1 MIKKYIIKKELNLE
15 FRNNTSLFLIT
26 PTMCVIIIVFPIL
39 SENRFRVENDVF
51 VIVQLLFLII
61 FTTLFSI
68 RNPLEEQ
75 ALIKELNFGAIKKI
89 DYFYSKTISELG
101 IFYPQIILLL
111 ILFSGFTNTSINNS
125 VIYIIFSVLFF
136 CLNAI
141 MVNLFFQ
148 MFTSFNSRFV
158 QFILIVPIY
167 IGFAILIAP
176 IWLGVNQEIS
186 NIYLMMFLGITMVIY
201 SFTNFYLR
209 KSQRCF
215 TDLLLYGFF

>member
-1 MIKKYIIKKELNLE
+1 MIKKFIIKKELNLE
-15 FRNNTSLFLIT
+15 LRNNTSLFLIT
-26 PTMCVIIIVFPIL
+26 PTMCVLIIVFPIL
-39 SENRFRVENDVF
+39 SENRFRVENDMF

-68 RNPLEEQ
+68 RNPLDEQ
-75 ALIKELNFGAIKKI
+75 TLIKELNFGSIKKI

-101 IFYPQIILLL
+101 IFYPQIIFLL

-125 VIYIIFSVLFF
+125 NIYIIFSVLFF

-186 NIYLMMFLGITMVIY
+186 NIYIMMFLGITMIIY

-209 KSQRCF
+209 KSQ
-215 TDLLLYGFF
+215 

>member
-61 FTTLFSI
+61 FISLFSI

-186 NIYLMMFLGITMVIY
+186 NIYIMMFLGITMVIY
-201 SFTNFYLR
+201 SFTNFYTR
-209 KSQRCF
+209 KSQ
-215 TDLLLYGFF
+215 

>member
-1 MIKKYIIKKELNLE
+1 MIKKFIIKKELNLE
-15 FRNNTSLFLIT
+15 LRNNTSLFLIT
-26 PTMCVIIIVFPIL
+26 PTMCVLIIVFPIL
-39 SENRFRVENDVF
+39 SENRFRVENDMF

-75 ALIKELNFGAIKKI
+75 ILIKELNFGSIKKV

-101 IFYPQIILLL
+101 IFYPQIIFLL

-125 VIYIIFSVLFF
+125 IIYIIFSVLFF

-176 IWLGVNQEIS
+176 MWLGVNQEIS
-186 NIYLMMFLGITMVIY
+186 NIYIMMFLGITMIIY

-209 KSQRCF
+209 KSQ
-215 TDLLLYGFF
+215 

>member
-1 MIKKYIIKKELNLE
+1 MIKKYIIKKEFILE

-26 PTMCVIIIVFPIL
+26 PTMSVLIIVFPIL
-39 SENRFRVENDVF
+39 SENRFRVENDMF

-68 RNPLEEQ
+68 RNPLKEQ
-75 ALIKELNFGAIKKI
+75 ALIKELNFGSIRKL
-89 DYFYSKTISELG
+89 DYFYSKTLSELG
-101 IFYPQIILLL
+101 IFYPQIALLL
-111 ILFSGFTNTSINNS
+111 ILFSGLTNTFINNS
-125 VIYIIFSVLFF
+125 IIYIIFSVLFF

-176 IWLGVNQEIS
+176 MWLGVNQEIS
-186 NIYLMMFLGITMVIY
+186 TIYLVMFLGITLIIY
-201 SFTNFYLR
+201 SFTNYYLR
-209 KSQRCF
+209 RS
-215 TDLLLYGFF
+215 

>member
-26 PTMCVIIIVFPIL
+26 PTMCVLIIVFPIL
-39 SENRFRVENDVF
+39 SENRFRVENDMF

-68 RNPLEEQ
+68 RNPLQEQ
-75 ALIKELNFGAIKKI
+75 ALIKELNFGSIKKI

-101 IFYPQIILLL
+101 IFYPQIIFLL

-125 VIYIIFSVLFF
+125 IIYIIFSVLFF

-176 IWLGVNQEIS
+176 MWLGVNQEIS
-186 NIYLMMFLGITMVIY
+186 NIYLLMLLGITMIIY

-209 KSQRCF
+209 KSQ
-215 TDLLLYGFF
+215 

>member
-1 MIKKYIIKKELNLE
+1 MIKKFIIKKELNLE
-15 FRNNTSLFLIT
+15 LRNNTSLFLIT
-26 PTMCVIIIVFPIL
+26 PTMCVLIIVFPIL
-39 SENRFRVENDVF
+39 SENRFRVENDMF

-75 ALIKELNFGAIKKI
+75 TLIKELNFGSIKKI

-101 IFYPQIILLL
+101 IFYPQIIFLL

-125 VIYIIFSVLFF
+125 IIYIIFSVLFF

-148 MFTSFNSRFV
+148 MFTSFSSRFV

-176 IWLGVNQEIS
+176 MWLGVNQEIS
-186 NIYLMMFLGITMVIY
+186 NIYLVMLLGITMIIY

-209 KSQRCF
+209 RTQ
-215 TDLLLYGFF
+215 

>member
-61 FTTLFSI
+61 FISLFSI

-186 NIYLMMFLGITMVIY
+186 NIYIVMFLGITMVIY

-209 KSQRCF
+209 KSQ
-215 TDLLLYGFF
+215 

>member
-1 MIKKYIIKKELNLE
+1 MIKKFIIKKELNLE
-15 FRNNTSLFLIT
+15 LRNNTSLFLIT
-26 PTMCVIIIVFPIL
+26 PTMSVLIIVFPIL
-39 SENRFRVENDVF
+39 SENRFRVENDMF

-68 RNPLEEQ
+68 RNPLDEQ
-75 ALIKELNFGAIKKI
+75 TLIKELNFGSIKKV

-101 IFYPQIILLL
+101 IFYPQIIFLL

-125 VIYIIFSVLFF
+125 IIYIIFSVLFF

-176 IWLGVNQEIS
+176 MWLGVNQEIS
-186 NIYLMMFLGITMVIY
+186 NIYLMMLLGITMIIY

-209 KSQRCF
+209 KSQ
-215 TDLLLYGFF
+215 

>member
-39 SENRFRVENDVF
+39 SENRFRVENDIF

-68 RNPLEEQ
+68 RNPMEEQ
-75 ALIKELNFGAIKKI
+75 ALIKELNFGTIKKI
-89 DYFYSKTISELG
+89 DYFYSKTVAELG

-125 VIYIIFSVLFF
+125 IIYIIFSVLFF

-186 NIYLMMFLGITMVIY
+186 NIYLMLFLGITMVIY

-209 KSQRCF
+209 KSQ
-215 TDLLLYGFF
+215 

>member
-1 MIKKYIIKKELNLE
+1 MIKKFIIKKELNLE
-15 FRNNTSLFLIT
+15 LRNNTSLFLIT
-26 PTMCVIIIVFPIL
+26 PTMCVLIIVFPIL
-39 SENRFRVENDVF
+39 SENRFRVENDMF

-75 ALIKELNFGAIKKI
+75 TLIKELNFGSINKI

-101 IFYPQIILLL
+101 IFYPQIIFLL

-125 VIYIIFSVLFF
+125 IIYIIFSVLFF

-176 IWLGVNQEIS
+176 MWLGVNQEIS
-186 NIYLMMFLGITMVIY
+186 NIYILMLLGITMIIY

-209 KSQRCF
+209 KSQ
-215 TDLLLYGFF
+215 

>member
-1 MIKKYIIKKELNLE
+1 MIKKFIIKKELNLE
-15 FRNNTSLFLIT
+15 LRNNTSLFLIT
-26 PTMCVIIIVFPIL
+26 PTMCVLIIVFPIL
-39 SENRFRVENDVF
+39 SENRFRVENDMF

-75 ALIKELNFGAIKKI
+75 TLIKELNFGSIKKI

-101 IFYPQIILLL
+101 IFYPQIIFLL

-125 VIYIIFSVLFF
+125 IIYIIFSVLFF

-158 QFILIVPIY
+158 QIILIVPIY

-176 IWLGVNQEIS
+176 IWLGVNLEIS
-186 NIYLMMFLGITMVIY
+186 NIYLLMLLGITMIIY
-201 SFTNFYLR
+201 SFTNFYIR
-209 KSQRCF
+209 KSQ
-215 TDLLLYGFF
+215 

>member
-1 MIKKYIIKKELNLE
+1 MIKKFIIKKELNLE
-15 FRNNTSLFLIT
+15 LRNNTSLFLIT
-26 PTMCVIIIVFPIL
+26 PTMCVLIIVLPIL
-39 SENRFRVENDVF
+39 SENRFRVENDMF

-75 ALIKELNFGAIKKI
+75 TLIKELNFGSIKKI

-101 IFYPQIILLL
+101 IFYPQIIFLL

-125 VIYIIFSVLFF
+125 IIYIIFSVLFF

-176 IWLGVNQEIS
+176 MWLGVNQEIS
-186 NIYLMMFLGITMVIY
+186 NIYLLMLLGITMIIY

-209 KSQRCF
+209 KSQ
-215 TDLLLYGFF
+215 

>member
-26 PTMCVIIIVFPIL
+26 PTMCVLIIVFPIL
-39 SENRFRVENDVF
+39 SENRFRVENDIF

-68 RNPLEEQ
+68 RNPMEEQ
-75 ALIKELNFGAIKKI
+75 ALVKELNFGTIKKI
-89 DYFYSKTISELG
+89 DYFYSKTVAELG

-125 VIYIIFSVLFF
+125 IIYIIFSVLFF

-186 NIYLMMFLGITMVIY
+186 NIYLLMFLGITMIIY
-201 SFTNFYLR
+201 SFTNFYTR
-209 KSQRCF
+209 KSQ
-215 TDLLLYGFF
+215 

>member
-1 MIKKYIIKKELNLE
+1 MIKKFIIKKELNLE
-15 FRNNTSLFLIT
+15 LRNNTSLFLIT
-26 PTMCVIIIVFPIL
+26 PTMCVLIIVFPIL
-39 SENRFRVENDVF
+39 SENRFRVENDMF

-75 ALIKELNFGAIKKI
+75 TLIKELNFGSINKI

-101 IFYPQIILLL
+101 IFYPQIIFLL

-125 VIYIIFSVLFF
+125 IIYIIFSVLFF

-186 NIYLMMFLGITMVIY
+186 NIYLLMLLGITMIIY

-209 KSQRCF
+209 KSQ
-215 TDLLLYGFF
+215 

>member
-1 MIKKYIIKKELNLE
+1 MIKKFIIKKELNLE
-15 FRNNTSLFLIT
+15 LRNNTSLFLIT
-26 PTMCVIIIVFPIL
+26 PTMCVLIIVFPIL
-39 SENRFRVENDVF
+39 SENRFRVENDMF

-75 ALIKELNFGAIKKI
+75 TLIKELNFGSIKKI

-101 IFYPQIILLL
+101 IFYPQIIFLL

-125 VIYIIFSVLFF
+125 IIYIIFSVLFF

-176 IWLGVNQEIS
+176 MWLGVNQEIS
-186 NIYLMMFLGITMVIY
+186 NIYLMMFLGITMIIY

-209 KSQRCF
+209 KSQ
-215 TDLLLYGFF
+215 

>member
-26 PTMCVIIIVFPIL
+26 PTMCVLIIVFPIL
-39 SENRFRVENDVF
+39 SENRFRVENDIF

-68 RNPLEEQ
+68 RNPMEEQ
-75 ALIKELNFGAIKKI
+75 ALIKELNFGTIKKI
-89 DYFYSKTISELG
+89 DYFYSKTVAELG

-125 VIYIIFSVLFF
+125 IIYIIFSVLFF

-186 NIYLMMFLGITMVIY
+186 NIYLLMFLGITMIIY
-201 SFTNFYLR
+201 SFTNFYIR
-209 KSQRCF
+209 KTQ
-215 TDLLLYGFF
+215 

>member
-26 PTMCVIIIVFPIL
+26 PTMCVLIIVFPIL
-39 SENRFRVENDVF
+39 SENRFRVENDIF

-75 ALIKELNFGAIKKI
+75 ALIKELNFGTIKKI
-89 DYFYSKTISELG
+89 DYFYSKTISEFG
-101 IFYPQIILLL
+101 IFYPQILLLL

-125 VIYIIFSVLFF
+125 IIYIIFSVLFF

-176 IWLGVNQEIS
+176 IWLGVNLEIS
-186 NIYLMMFLGITMVIY
+186 NIYLLMLLGITMIIY
-201 SFTNFYLR
+201 AFTNFYIR
-209 KSQRCF
+209 KSQ
-215 TDLLLYGFF
+215 

>member
-15 FRNNTSLFLIT
+15 LRNNTSLFLIT
-26 PTMCVIIIVFPIL
+26 PTMCVLIIVFPIL
-39 SENRFRVENDVF
+39 SENRFRVENDMF

-75 ALIKELNFGAIKKI
+75 TLIKELNFGSIKKI

-101 IFYPQIILLL
+101 IFYPQIIFLL

-125 VIYIIFSVLFF
+125 IIYIIFSVLFF

-148 MFTSFNSRFV
+148 MFTSFSSRFV

-176 IWLGVNQEIS
+176 MWLGVNQEIS
-186 NIYLMMFLGITMVIY
+186 NIYLVMLLGITMIIY

-209 KSQRCF
+209 RSQ
-215 TDLLLYGFF
+215 

>member
-1 MIKKYIIKKELNLE
+1 MIKKFIIKKELNLE
-15 FRNNTSLFLIT
+15 LRNNTSLFLIT
-26 PTMCVIIIVFPIL
+26 PTMCVLIIVFPIL
-39 SENRFRVENDVF
+39 SENRFRVENDMF

-75 ALIKELNFGAIKKI
+75 TLIKELNFGSIKKI

-101 IFYPQIILLL
+101 IFYPQIIFLL

-125 VIYIIFSVLFF
+125 IIYIIFSVLFF

-148 MFTSFNSRFV
+148 MFTSFSSRFV

-186 NIYLMMFLGITMVIY
+186 NIYLVMLLGITMIIY

-209 KSQRCF
+209 RSQ
-215 TDLLLYGFF
+215 

>member
-1 MIKKYIIKKELNLE
+1 MIKKFIIKKELNLE
-15 FRNNTSLFLIT
+15 LRNNTSLFLIT
-26 PTMCVIIIVFPIL
+26 PTMCVLIIVFPIL
-39 SENRFRVENDVF
+39 SENRFRVENDMF

-75 ALIKELNFGAIKKI
+75 TLIKELNFGSINKI

-101 IFYPQIILLL
+101 IFYPQIIFLL

-125 VIYIIFSVLFF
+125 IIYIIFSVLFF

-176 IWLGVNQEIS
+176 MWLGVNQEIS
-186 NIYLMMFLGITMVIY
+186 NIYLLMLLGITMIIY

-209 KSQRCF
+209 KSR
-215 TDLLLYGFF
+215 

>member
-1 MIKKYIIKKELNLE
+1 ME

-26 PTMCVIIIVFPIL
+26 PTMSVLIIVFPIL
-39 SENRFRVENDVF
+39 SENRFRVENDMF

-68 RNPLEEQ
+68 RNPLQEQ
-75 ALIKELNFGAIKKI
+75 VLIKELNFGSIRKL
-89 DYFYSKTISELG
+89 DYFYSKTLSELG
-101 IFYPQIILLL
+101 IFYPQIALLL
-111 ILFSGFTNTSINNS
+111 ILFSGFTNTFINNS
-125 VIYIIFSVLFF
+125 IIYIIFSVLFF

-176 IWLGVNQEIS
+176 MWLGVNQEIS
-186 NIYLMMFLGITMVIY
+186 NIYLIMFLGITMIIY

-209 KSQRCF
+209 RSQ
-215 TDLLLYGFF
+215 

>member
-1 MIKKYIIKKELNLE
+1 MIKKFIIKKELNLE
-15 FRNNTSLFLIT
+15 LRNNTSLFLIT
-26 PTMCVIIIVFPIL
+26 PTMCVLIIVFPIL
-39 SENRFRVENDVF
+39 SENRFRVENDMF

-68 RNPLEEQ
+68 RNPMEEQ
-75 ALIKELNFGAIKKI
+75 TLIKELNFGSIKKI

-101 IFYPQIILLL
+101 IFYPQIIFLL

-125 VIYIIFSVLFF
+125 IIYIIFSVLFF

-176 IWLGVNQEIS
+176 MWLGVNQEIS
-186 NIYLMMFLGITMVIY
+186 NIYIMMFLGITMIIY

-209 KSQRCF
+209 KSQ
-215 TDLLLYGFF
+215 

>member
-1 MIKKYIIKKELNLE
+1 MIKKFIIKKELNLE
-15 FRNNTSLFLIT
+15 LRNNTSLFLIT
-26 PTMCVIIIVFPIL
+26 PTMCVLIIVFPIL
-39 SENRFRVENDVF
+39 SENRFRVENDMF

-75 ALIKELNFGAIKKI
+75 TLIKELNFGSIKKI

-101 IFYPQIILLL
+101 IFYPQIIFLL

-125 VIYIIFSVLFF
+125 IIYIIFSVLFF

-176 IWLGVNQEIS
+176 MWLGVNQEIS
-186 NIYLMMFLGITMVIY
+186 NIYLLMLLGITMIIY
-201 SFTNFYLR
+201 SFTNFNLR
-209 KSQRCF
+209 KSQ
-215 TDLLLYGFF
+215 

>member
-1 MIKKYIIKKELNLE
+1 MIKKFIIKKELNLE
-15 FRNNTSLFLIT
+15 LRNNTSLFLIT
-26 PTMCVIIIVFPIL
+26 PTMCVLIIVFPIL
-39 SENRFRVENDVF
+39 SENRFRVENDMF

-75 ALIKELNFGAIKKI
+75 TLIKELNFGSIKKI
-89 DYFYSKTISELG
+89 DYFYSKTVSELG
-101 IFYPQIILLL
+101 IFYPQIIFLL

-125 VIYIIFSVLFF
+125 IIYIIFSVLFF

-176 IWLGVNQEIS
+176 MWLGVNQEIS
-186 NIYLMMFLGITMVIY
+186 NIYLLMLLGITMIIY

-209 KSQRCF
+209 KSQ
-215 TDLLLYGFF
+215 

>member
-1 MIKKYIIKKELNLE
+1 MIKKFIIKKELNLE
-15 FRNNTSLFLIT
+15 LRNNTSLFLIT
-26 PTMCVIIIVFPIL
+26 PTMCVLIIVFPIL
-39 SENRFRVENDVF
+39 SENRFRVENDMF

-75 ALIKELNFGAIKKI
+75 TLIKELNFGSIKKI

-101 IFYPQIILLL
+101 IFYPQIIFLL

-125 VIYIIFSVLFF
+125 IIYIIFSVLFF

-148 MFTSFNSRFV
+148 MFTSFSSRFV

-176 IWLGVNQEIS
+176 MWLGVNQEIS
-186 NIYLMMFLGITMVIY
+186 NIYLLMLLGITMIIY

-209 KSQRCF
+209 KS
-215 TDLLLYGFF
+215 

>member
-39 SENRFRVENDVF
+39 SENRFRVENDIF

-111 ILFSGFTNTSINNS
+111 ILFSGFTNTSIKNS
-125 VIYIIFSVLFF
+125 VIYIILSVLFF

-158 QFILIVPIY
+158 QFILIVPTY

-186 NIYLMMFLGITMVIY
+186 NIYIMMFLGITMVIY

-209 KSQRCF
+209 KSQ
-215 TDLLLYGFF
+215 

>member
-1 MIKKYIIKKELNLE
+1 MIKKFIIKKELNLE
-15 FRNNTSLFLIT
+15 LRNNTSLFLIT
-26 PTMCVIIIVFPIL
+26 PTMCVLIIVFPIL
-39 SENRFRVENDVF
+39 SENRFRVENDMF

-68 RNPLEEQ
+68 RNPMEEQ
-75 ALIKELNFGAIKKI
+75 ALIKELNFGSIKKI

-125 VIYIIFSVLFF
+125 IIYIIFSVLFF

-176 IWLGVNQEIS
+176 MWLGVNQEIS
-186 NIYLMMFLGITMVIY
+186 NIYLLMLLGITMIIY

-209 KSQRCF
+209 KSQ
-215 TDLLLYGFF
+215 

>member
-1 MIKKYIIKKELNLE
+1 MIKKFIIKKELNLE
-15 FRNNTSLFLIT
+15 LRNNTSLFLIT
-26 PTMCVIIIVFPIL
+26 PTMCVLIIVFPIL
-39 SENRFRVENDVF
+39 SENRFRVENDMF

-75 ALIKELNFGAIKKI
+75 TLIKELNFGSIKKI
-89 DYFYSKTISELG
+89 DYFYSKTLSELG
-101 IFYPQIILLL
+101 IFYPQIIFLL

-125 VIYIIFSVLFF
+125 IIYIIFSVLFF

-176 IWLGVNQEIS
+176 MWLGVNQEIS
-186 NIYLMMFLGITMVIY
+186 NIYLLMLLGITMIIY

-209 KSQRCF
+209 KSQ
-215 TDLLLYGFF
+215 

>member
-26 PTMCVIIIVFPIL
+26 PTMCVLIIIFPIL
-39 SENRFRVENDVF
+39 SENRFRVENDIF

-75 ALIKELNFGAIKKI
+75 ALIKELNFGTIKKI
-89 DYFYSKTISELG
+89 DYFYSKTISEFG
-101 IFYPQIILLL
+101 IFYPQILLLL

-125 VIYIIFSVLFF
+125 IIYIIFSVLFF

-186 NIYLMMFLGITMVIY
+186 NIYLMMLLGITMIIY
-201 SFTNFYLR
+201 AFTNFYIR
-209 KSQRCF
+209 KSQ
-215 TDLLLYGFF
+215 

>member
-1 MIKKYIIKKELNLE
+1 MIKKFIIKKELNLE
-15 FRNNTSLFLIT
+15 LRNNTSLFLIT
-26 PTMCVIIIVFPIL
+26 PTMCVLIIVFPIL
-39 SENRFRVENDVF
+39 SENRFRVENDMF

-75 ALIKELNFGAIKKI
+75 TLIKELNFGSIKKI

-101 IFYPQIILLL
+101 IFYPQINFLL

-125 VIYIIFSVLFF
+125 IIYIIFSVLFF

-176 IWLGVNQEIS
+176 MWLGVNQEIS
-186 NIYLMMFLGITMVIY
+186 NIYLLMLLGITMIIY

-209 KSQRCF
+209 KSQ
-215 TDLLLYGFF
+215 

>member
-15 FRNNTSLFLIT
+15 LRNNTSLFLIT
-26 PTMCVIIIVFPIL
+26 PTMCGIIVVFPIL

-61 FTTLFSI
+61 FISLFSI

-209 KSQRCF
+209 KSQ
-215 TDLLLYGFF
+215 

>member
-1 MIKKYIIKKELNLE
+1 MIKKFIIKKELNLE
-15 FRNNTSLFLIT
+15 LRNNTSLFLIT
-26 PTMCVIIIVFPIL
+26 PTMCVLIIVFPIL
-39 SENRFRVENDVF
+39 SENRFRVENDMF

-75 ALIKELNFGAIKKI
+75 TLIKELNFGSIKKV

-101 IFYPQIILLL
+101 IFYPQIIFLL

-125 VIYIIFSVLFF
+125 IIYIVFSVLFF

-176 IWLGVNQEIS
+176 MWLGVNQEIS
-186 NIYLMMFLGITMVIY
+186 NIYILMFLGITMIIY

-209 KSQRCF
+209 KSQ
-215 TDLLLYGFF
+215 

>member
-111 ILFSGFTNTSINNS
+111 ILFSGFTNTSIKNS
-125 VIYIIFSVLFF
+125 VIYIILSVLFF

-186 NIYLMMFLGITMVIY
+186 NIYLLMFLGITMIIY
-201 SFTNFYLR
+201 SFTNFYTR
-209 KSQRCF
+209 KSQ
-215 TDLLLYGFF
+215 

>member
-1 MIKKYIIKKELNLE
+1 LE

-26 PTMCVIIIVFPIL
+26 PTMCVLIIIFPIL
-39 SENRFRVENDVF
+39 SENRFRVENDIF

-75 ALIKELNFGAIKKI
+75 ALIKELNFGTIKKI
-89 DYFYSKTISELG
+89 DYFYSKTISEFG
-101 IFYPQIILLL
+101 IFYPQILLLL

-125 VIYIIFSVLFF
+125 IIYIIFSVLFF

-186 NIYLMMFLGITMVIY
+186 NIYLLMLLGITMIIY
-201 SFTNFYLR
+201 AFTNFYIR
-209 KSQRCF
+209 KSQ
-215 TDLLLYGFF
+215 

>member
-1 MIKKYIIKKELNLE
+1 MIKKFIIKKELNLE
-15 FRNNTSLFLIT
+15 LRNNTSLFLIT
-26 PTMCVIIIVFPIL
+26 PTMCVLIIVFPIL
-39 SENRFRVENDVF
+39 SENRFRVENDMF

-75 ALIKELNFGAIKKI
+75 TLIKELNFGSIKKI

-101 IFYPQIILLL
+101 IFYPQIIFLL

-125 VIYIIFSVLFF
+125 IFYIIFSVLFF

-176 IWLGVNQEIS
+176 MWLGVNQEIS
-186 NIYLMMFLGITMVIY
+186 NIYLLMLLGITMIIY

-209 KSQRCF
+209 KSQ
-215 TDLLLYGFF
+215 